1 MKKSK
6 PFSPSATS
14 NPESYPSA
22 IDDSGSIRPAF
33 GASWATAVSYLWRAA
48 APLCPTVEA
57 PLNKGSKYPSCANGL
72 S

>member
-22 IDDSGSIRPAF
+22 IDDSGSIKPA
-33 GASWATAVSYLWRAA
+33 SCWATAAVSYLWMAA
-48 APLCPTVEA
+48 APPCPIVEA
-57 PLNKGSKYPSCANGL
+57 LIIGSK
-72 S
+72 